1 MTASTSIKILTA
13 LVLIITTPARAEELT
28 VTAYSQ
34 DGETATQEKPRPG
47 MVAVSRD
54 LLANDM
60 PFGSIIAIDGIGELE
75 VCDVMHKRKCKSLDV
90 YMKSEKEAKKF
101 GRKKLHVRVVRYGK
115 KKKAA
120 TDTIRPTWDH
130 LFQKR

>member
-1 MTASTSIKILTA
+1 MNKTILTIVTVM
-13 LVLIITTPARAEELT
+13 VLTKAAIAQDRTMT

-34 DGETATQEKPRPG
+34 GDETATQEKPRPG

-60 PFGSIIAIDGIGELE
+60 PFGSIITIDGIGELE

-101 GRKKLHVRVVRYGK
+101 GRKKLHVRIVRHGK
-115 KKKAA
+115 KEKAA
-120 TDTIRPTWDH
+120 TDTIRPTWNH